1 MMNVATKTMMNAKAS
16 KMLLKIEMTSS
27 KPSAFSSSRTSEVMT
42 STPEPRAAWMS
53 ACTDAMSAPVSTITL
68 IWS

>member
-27 KPSAFSSSRTSEVMT
+27 KPSAFSSSSTSDVIT
-42 STPEPRAAWMS
+42 STPEPTAA
-53 ACTDAMSAPVSTITL
+53 
-68 IWS
+68 